1 MLWVSHRRYRPTGSQ
16 SSRRSL
22 KNEGREGFE
31 VGFLQE
37 SAEKEVEKEVK
48 KIRERDR
55 GEEDEWWG
63 FSLKM

>member
-1 MLWVSHRRYRPTGSQ
+1 MLWVTHWRYRATGSQ

-22 KNEGREGFE
+22 KNEGGEGFE

-37 SAEKEVEKEVK
+37 SAEEEVEKEVK
-48 KIRERDR
+48 KIRERGR